1 MAENDVHVRAELA
14 RATSKP
20 LLFKTLLLAL
30 GSIEASRELHPA
42 RFECLCMGARVA
54 VFMVLCVT
62 PADIEGLARIGVAC
76 LQLLLSEA
84 GPRFTPDIWDIIV
97 GSVVRLFDSSTPL
110 ELLACRRYFLDYQP
124 FSDSEGS
131 SDDEVCIAVFY

>member
-1 MAENDVHVRAELA
+1 M
-14 RATSKP
+14 TCG
-20 LLFKTLLLAL
+20 LFVPQF
-30 GSIEASRELHPA
+30 I
-42 RFECLCMGARVA
+42 
-54 VFMVLCVT
+54 VLCAT

-84 GPRFTPDIWDIIV
+84 GPRFTPDIWDMIV
-97 GSVVRLFDSSTPL
+97 GSVVRLFDASTPL

-131 SDDEVCIAVFY
+131 SDDEVSSIAFYLCLLISC